1 MDATEGKCVRF
12 VSPCACFSAG
22 ELELR
27 YVPACHLWLG
37 TVAEF
42 PKLAENERIFPHLP
56 GNGIGK
62 VLLLTR
68 SVSVCAREHDM
79 GGSEEE
85 DRREER
91 EKNDVSGESRSE
103 RELVNQSVWVSE
115 TDSESEARQRPR
127 AECLPGLRQVHV
139 STHTPPS
146 LLPSRRQGSLLQPA
160 ALPLEAEITNE
171 PAPLT
176 PSEPKRTTTLPLETK
191 VTEPLGLQQDTNGT
205 TLPKGTNR
213 TTAVPTV
220 TQETY
225 KPLTLPQ
232 ETKGTTEIPQET
244 ERTTEP
250 PRLPQETKGT
260 TEPPRLPQETKRTT
274 EPPRLQQE
282 TNRTTDLVLSE
293 AAKTKETESDVVMIV
308 SAEGKRGD
316 NEQRKEANG
325 SDSGLNP
332 TTDSHSECSV
342 DLNSE
347 EVPMIVCPTVG
358 GVVGGECGE
367 GRDGEVEERERG
379 KGEGGGDKEDE
390 GEEEV
395 GSDEGIGMEVCVGS
409 ETGEGGSVIVVIGS
423 EDDEERYQG
432 VSGMEQN
439 PVIHCCGMELSQSDL
454 RTLEPNKCLNDQVCK
469 YCRIVVSFKLL
480 LRTDVRPRTM
490 SISCWWYLQVVNCYM
505 KLLVKQAVRKPDTV
519 AIASTF
525 FYTKLCRG
533 GFSGVTRWMKNVR

>member
-1 MDATEGKCVRF
+1 MCKICITV
-12 VSPCACFSAG
+12 CFSAG

-42 PKLAENERIFPHLP
+42 PKLAENERISPHLA
-56 GNGIGK
+56 GNGLGN

-68 SVSVCAREHDM
+68 SISVCAGEHDVD
-79 GGSEEE
+79 GRKEE
-85 DRREER
+85 DRQEER
-91 EKNDVSGESRSE
+91 EKKDVLGESRSE

-115 TDSESEARQRPR
+115 TDSESEAREQPR
-127 AECLPGLRQVHV
+127 AECLPGLRQLHV

-146 LLPSRRQGSLLQPA
+146 LLTSRREGSLLQPA

-171 PAPLT
+171 PAQLT

-191 VTEPLGLQQDTNGT
+191 VTGPLGLQQDT
-205 TLPKGTNR
+205 TLPKETNR
-213 TTAVPTV
+213 TTAVPAV

-232 ETKGTTEIPQET
+232 ETK
-244 ERTTEP
+244 R
-250 PRLPQETKGT
+250 T

-274 EPPRLQQE
+274 EPPRLPQE
-282 TNRTTDLVLSE
+282 TEKTTDIVLSE
-293 AAKTKETESDVVMIV
+293 ATKTKETESDVVMIV
-308 SAEGKRGD
+308 SSEEAEGKTGD
-316 NEQRKEANG
+316 NEQRKEANE
-325 SDSGLNP
+325 SDSGLN
-332 TTDSHSECSV
+332 TTSESLFLHSERSV
-342 DLNSE
+342 DLDSE
-347 EVPMIVCPTVG
+347 EVPMIVCATVG

-379 KGEGGGDKEDE
+379 KGEEEGDKEE
-390 GEEEV
+390 KGEEEV
-395 GSDEGIGMEVCVGS
+395 GSDEGIGMEEVCVGS

-469 YCRIVVSFKLL
+469 YCQIVVSF
-480 LRTDVRPRTM
+480 LRTDVRCRAM
-490 SISCWWYLQVVNCYM
+490 SVSCWWCLQVVNCYM

-525 FYTKLCRG
+525 FYTKLCCG
-533 GFSGVTRWMKNVR
+533 GLNGVTRWMKNVI